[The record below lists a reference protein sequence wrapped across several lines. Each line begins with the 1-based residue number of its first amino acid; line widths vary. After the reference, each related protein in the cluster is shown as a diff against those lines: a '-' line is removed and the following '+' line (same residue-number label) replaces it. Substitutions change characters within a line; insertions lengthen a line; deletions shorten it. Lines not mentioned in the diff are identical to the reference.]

1 MINESSHL
9 NSEPISSSDLGE
21 VKVEV
26 PDIRFGTPP
35 PPPVK
40 K

>member
-1 MINESSHL
+1 MINQNSHL
-9 NSEPISSSDLGE
+9 NSEPIYTSDLEE